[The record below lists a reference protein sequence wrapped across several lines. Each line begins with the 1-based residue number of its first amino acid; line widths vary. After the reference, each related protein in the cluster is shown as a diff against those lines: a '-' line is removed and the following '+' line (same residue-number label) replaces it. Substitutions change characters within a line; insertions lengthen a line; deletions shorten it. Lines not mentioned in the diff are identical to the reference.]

1 MKDSIITQCLD
12 ILKTPDVRNEIKIL
26 FSPVTDL
33 ILYEIY
39 PYIYVIIFLVFLIFI
54 CLTKFNTKPYNKVYV
69 FFFLKYI
76 MGQSRKINRKSP
88 RHNKRTTK
96 RQHGGSDSAWSYV
109 LNQVGPLSEQLSR
122 TFSTTGDNLAMSQSN
137 VLSPKTNIN
146 APDPSSRQIGASMT
160 GDIPKQSGGKRRHKK
175 NKKSKK
181 SKKKTKKQLYH
192 LVF

>member
-1 MKDSIITQCLD
+1 
-12 ILKTPDVRNEIKIL
+12 
-26 FSPVTDL
+26 
-33 ILYEIY
+33 
-39 PYIYVIIFLVFLIFI
+39 
-54 CLTKFNTKPYNKVYV
+54 
-69 FFFLKYI
+69 

-160 GDIPKQSGGKRRHKK
+160 GDIPKQSGGKRRHNKS
-175 NKKSKK
+175 KKSKK
-181 SKKKTKKQLYH
+181 SKKHTKRGGSLMTAISQAIVPFSILGAQQTFGKKH
-192 LVF
+192 RKR